1 MRSGIHCGDRLPGK
15 SLEHPLNQALSPGWD
30 PEQQTKYHILLLH
43 WPGNLISFGPPHCL
57 LPWQNV
63 SSTDEV
69 FILYVVFAR
78 IFNHSDSKPGT
89 IVCLKFRCFIYRH
102 FKHIWHL
109 LLTVERLTS
118 NLCSPS
124 NWLQCGIWLVS
135 DFQCLLFFS
144 PGVSIRYKVVSLF
157 IHS

>member
-15 SLEHPLNQALSPGWD
+15 SLEDPLNQTLSPGLGSWTID
-30 PEQQTKYHILLLH
+30 KVSHFASSLTQQ
-43 WPGNLISFGPPHCL
+43 PDQFRPPHCL

-69 FILYVVFAR
+69 FILYVAFAR
-78 IFNHSDSKPGT
+78 IFNHNDSKPGT

-109 LLTVERLTS
+109 LLTVECLTS